1 MIYYIR
7 EALFGSVEEL
17 FLYYHCST
25 VIFYLGSMDEI
36 INFDDF
42 ILSTF
47 IRILFVGMIIISM
60 SYFKIYKIAK
70 NSYILKI
77 QHFFKK

>member
-1 MIYYIR
+1 MR

-17 FLYYHCST
+17 FLYYHYST

-42 ILSTF
+42 ISMRHSHF
-47 IRILFVGMIIISM
+47 IYRDDH
-60 SYFKIYKIAK
+60 YFHVI
-70 NSYILKI
+70 
-77 QHFFKK
+77 F

>member
-1 MIYYIR
+1 MR

-17 FLYYHCST
+17 FLYYHYST

-42 ILSTF
+42 ISMRHPHFVYRDDHYF
-47 IRILFVGMIIISM
+47 IF
-60 SYFKIYKIAK
+60 
-70 NSYILKI
+70 
-77 QHFFKK
+77 